1 MVGVRR
7 SVVVALAVG
16 LTLTGIAIVAVLA
29 HSPLTVVG
37 SNRVPGTDYIELT
50 NKGKLT
56 SCQPSGTIPQGV
68 SAVRIGMEGVFFA
81 PGVTV
86 EVSKGSHRLTE
97 GHVNAGGVSAP
108 TVTIHVKRLGSA
120 VSGAR
125 ICMMVGPALE
135 AIRYYGV
142 PNRSPAPGSNELQQ
156 AMLRI
161 EYMRPSGKSWSS
173 FVSPIAYHLG
183 LGRAP
188 SGTWVAFLALLLAIV
203 VVVVASRLTLEEL
216 G

>member
-1 MVGVRR
+1 MRGRAVA
-7 SVVVALAVG
+7 ALAVG
-16 LTLTGIAIVAVLA
+16 LVLTGIALVATLA

-37 SNRVPGTDYIELT
+37 SNRIPATNYVELNT
-50 NKGKLT
+50 KHRLT
-56 SCQPSGTIPQGV
+56 SCQPSGTIPKGT

-81 PGVTV
+81 PAVTV
-86 EVSKGSHRLTE
+86 KVFMGSRLLTE
-97 GHVNAGGVSAP
+97 GRLNAGGTSAP
-108 TVTIHVKRLGSA
+108 TVTVHVKRLDRA

-125 ICMMVGPALE
+125 VCLAVGPALE
-135 AIRYYGV
+135 SIRYYGV
-142 PNRSPAPGSNELQQ
+142 PSHSSGPGSSELQQ
-156 AMLRI
+156 ATLHVQ
-161 EYMRPSGKSWSS
+161 YMRPSTKSWWS

-188 SGTWVAFLALLLAIV
+188 SGTWVAFLALLLALV